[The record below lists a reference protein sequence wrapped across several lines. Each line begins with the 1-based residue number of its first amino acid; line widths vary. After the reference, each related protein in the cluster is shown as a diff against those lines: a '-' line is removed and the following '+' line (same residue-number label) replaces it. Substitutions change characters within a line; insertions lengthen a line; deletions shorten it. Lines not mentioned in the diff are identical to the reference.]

1 MRKRLKFY
9 GIAGLNPG
17 VFILAVF
24 GSAGLVMV
32 AATGPSRASA
42 GASSVYGGSLT
53 SPVADPPPLKLVQT
67 IHLTNIVANQPE
79 VSADQLAKEVQSTRM
94 VNVGNHFDHFEVDLK
109 RRRLFITP
117 EDNKTVEVYDL
128 QTGKLVHSIGGIGM
142 AHGVLYRPDIDEVFV
157 TDGTEGSLKIFTGD
171 EYKLIKET
179 KLLVDADSIGYDPK
193 THYLYIDNGGK
204 DAGLDYCLV
213 SIVNTDTGE
222 HLGDIKVESNRV
234 EAMKLE
240 NGGPRIFLNA
250 TEKSEVAV
258 IDREKRAVVARWPVA
273 GKVNVSVALDEP
285 HHRLFIACRD
295 GKLMVMDSDTGK
307 VLQTLPIATGVDD
320 IVYDPASKRIYVA
333 CGEGFVNV
341 FVQTDAD
348 HYQAIGKIATGPL
361 GKTGKLVP
369 ELNRYFVAV
378 PPHGK
383 TSAEV
388 MVFAVQ

>member
-1 MRKRLKFY
+1 MSKRL
-9 GIAGLNPG
+9 
-17 VFILAVF
+17 VFHVFASLHLAAFLLVLL
-24 GSAGLVMV
+24 GSAAIAVE
-32 AATGPSRASA
+32 
-42 GASSVYGGSLT
+42 
-53 SPVADPPPLKLVQT
+53 DPPPLKLVQT
-67 IHLTNIVANQPE
+67 IRLTNIVASQPE
-79 VSADQLAKEVQSTRM
+79 VSPDQLAKEVQTTRM
-94 VNVGNHFDHFEVDLK
+94 VNVANHFDHFEVDLK
-109 RRRLFITP
+109 RHRLFVTP

-128 QTGKLVHSIGGIGM
+128 QTGKLVHSMGGIGM

-157 TDGTEGSLKIFTGD
+157 TDGIVGSLKTFAGGD
-171 EYKLIKET
+171 YKLIKET

-204 DAGLDYCLV
+204 DAGLEYCLV

-222 HLGDIKVESNRV
+222 HIADIKIESNRV

-240 NGGPRIFLNA
+240 NRGPRIFLNA

-258 IDREKRAVVARWPVA
+258 IDREKRAVVARWPVTG
-273 GKVNVSVALDEP
+273 GKVNVGVALDEA
-285 HHRLFIACRD
+285 HHRLFIACRE

-320 IVYDPASKRIYVA
+320 IVYDPASRRVYVA

-341 FVQTDAD
+341 YEQTDAD
-348 HYQAIGKIATGPL
+348 HYKAIGKIATGPL
-361 GKTGKLVP
+361 GKTAKLVP
-369 ELNRYFVAV
+369 ELNRYFVAI

-388 MVFAVQ
+388 LVFAVQ

>member
-1 MRKRLKFY
+1 MRNRFVY
-9 GIAGLNPG
+9 APAIIAGATLG
-17 VFILAVF
+17 LILTGA
-24 GSAGLVMV
+24 AGGPFAPQTH
-32 AATGPSRASA
+32 AATEEQA
-42 GASSVYGGSLT
+42 
-53 SPVADPPPLKLVQT
+53 PLKLVET
-67 IHLTNIVANQPE
+67 IHLTNIVSSSTE
-79 VSADQLAKEVQSTRM
+79 VSADQLAKEVQTSRM
-94 VNVGNHFDHFEVDLK
+94 VNVANHFDHFEVDLK
-109 RRRLFITP
+109 RHRLFVTP

-157 TDGTEGSLKIFTGD
+157 TDGVVGSLKIYTGAD
-171 EYKLIKET
+171 YKLIKET
-179 KLLVDADSIGYDPK
+179 KLLVDADSIGYDAK

-204 DAGLDYCLV
+204 DASLNYCLV

-222 HLGDIKVESNRV
+222 HIGDIKIDSNRV

-240 NGGPRIFLNA
+240 SGGSRIFLNA

-258 IDREKRAVVARWPVA
+258 IDREKRAVVARWPVTG
-273 GKVNVSVALDEP
+273 GKVNVGVALDEA
-285 HHRLFIACRD
+285 HHRLFIACRE

-320 IVYDPASKRIYVA
+320 IVYDPVSGRIYVA

-341 FVQTDAD
+341 
-348 HYQAIGKIATGPL
+348 YQQKDGDQYLALGKIPTGPL

-383 TSAEV
+383 ASAEV
-388 MVFAVQ
+388 LVFAVQ

>member
-1 MRKRLKFY
+1 MTKRFAFC
-9 GIAGLNPG
+9 GSAG
-17 VFILAVF
+17 VSRAAFILAAF
-24 GSAGLVMV
+24 GAAGLVLF
-32 AATGPSRASA
+32 AATGSSWASV
-42 GASSVYGGSLT
+42 GASSVGEGATAGS
-53 SPVADPPPLKLVQT
+53 VDEPPLKLVQT

-79 VSADQLAKEVQSTRM
+79 VSAEQLAKEVQSTRM
-94 VNVGNHFDHFEVDLK
+94 VNVANHFDHFEVDLK
-109 RRRLFITP
+109 RHRLFITP

-157 TDGTEGSLKIFTGD
+157 TDGTVGSLKIFTGD
-171 EYKLIKET
+171 DYKLIKET
-179 KLLVDADSIGYDPK
+179 KLLVDADSIGYDAK

-213 SIVNTDTGE
+213 SVVNTDTGE

-250 TEKSEVAV
+250 TEKNEVAV
-258 IDREKRAVVARWPVA
+258 IDREKRAVVARWPVT
-273 GKVNVSVALDEP
+273 GKVNVSVALDEA

>member
-1 MRKRLKFY
+1 MMKKRLGF
-9 GIAGLNPG
+9 PG
-17 VFILAVF
+17 FAALHLVVLPLAVL
-24 GSAGLVMV
+24 GS
-32 AATGPSRASA
+32 TASA
-42 GASSVYGGSLT
+42 RE
-53 SPVADPPPLKLVQT
+53 DPPPLKLVQT

-79 VSADQLAKEVQSTRM
+79 VPAEQLNKEVQTARM
-94 VNVGNHFDHFEVDLK
+94 TNVANHFDHFEVDLK
-109 RRRLFITP
+109 RHRLFVTP

-157 TDGTEGSLKIFTGD
+157 TDGIVGSLKTFAGD
-171 EYKLIKET
+171 DYKLIRET

-193 THYLYIDNGGK
+193 THYLYIDNGGR

-222 HLGDIKVESNRV
+222 HMGDIKIDSNRV

-240 NGGPRIFLNA
+240 IGGPRIFLNA

-258 IDREKRAVVARWPVA
+258 INREKRAVVARWPVTG
-273 GKVNVSVALDEP
+273 GKVNVGVALDEA
-285 HHRLFIACRD
+285 HHRLFIACRE

-320 IVYDPASKRIYVA
+320 IVYDPVSKRIYVA

-341 FVQTDAD
+341 YQQSDAD
-348 HYQAIGKIATGPL
+348 HYKAIGKIATGPL

-369 ELNRYFVAV
+369 EVDKYFVAV

>member
-1 MRKRLKFY
+1 MRKRLGFY
-9 GIAGLNPG
+9 ESAGLNA
-17 VFILAVF
+17 VALLLA
-24 GSAGLVMV
+24 GLGLAGLVV
-32 AATGPSRASA
+32 AATGASRASLDA
-42 GASSVYGGSLT
+42 
-53 SPVADPPPLKLVQT
+53 SPVGGVSTASAVEDPPPLKLVQT
-67 IHLTNIVANQPE
+67 IRLTNIVANQPE
-79 VSADQLAKEVQSTRM
+79 VPAEQLAKEVQSTRM
-94 VNVGNHFDHFEVDLK
+94 VNVANHFDHFEVDLK
-109 RRRLFITP
+109 RHRLFVTP
-117 EDNKTVEVYDL
+117 EDNQTVEVYDL

-157 TDGTEGSLKIFTGD
+157 TDGTVGSLKIFTGD

-179 KLLVDADSIGYDPK
+179 KLMVDADSIGYDPK

-204 DAGLDYCLV
+204 DAALDYCLV

-222 HLGDIKVESNRV
+222 RLGDIKVDSNRV

-240 NGGPRIFLNA
+240 IGGPRIFLNA
-250 TEKSEVAV
+250 TEKNEVAV
-258 IDREKRAVVARWPVA
+258 IDREKRAVVARWPVT
-273 GKVNVSVALDEP
+273 GGTVNVSVALDEV

-295 GKLMVMDSDTGK
+295 GKLLVMDSDTGK
-307 VLQTLPIATGVDD
+307 VLQILPIATGVDD

-341 FVQTDAD
+341 YAQTDGD
-348 HYQAIGKIATGPL
+348 HYKAIGKIATGPL

-383 TSAEV
+383 ISAEV

>member
-1 MRKRLKFY
+1 MRKRFVFC
-9 GIAGLNPG
+9 GMAGLNPAA
-17 VFILAVF
+17 FLLAVC
-24 GSAGLVMV
+24 GSAGLVVV
-32 AATGPSRASA
+32 AATGASRTSA
-42 GASSVYGGSLT
+42 GASAVHGGWLT
-53 SPVADPPPLKLVQT
+53 SPVEDPPPLKLVQT
-67 IHLTNIVANQPE
+67 IRLMNIVANQPE
-79 VSADQLAKEVQSTRM
+79 VSAEELAKEVQSTRM
-94 VNVGNHFDHFEVDLK
+94 VNVANHFDHFEVDLK
-109 RRRLFITP
+109 RHRLFITP

-157 TDGTEGSLKIFTGD
+157 TDGTVGSLKIFTGD
-171 EYKLIKET
+171 DYKLIKET

-240 NGGPRIFLNA
+240 NGGSRIFLNA
-250 TEKSEVAV
+250 TEKNEVAV
-258 IDREKRAVVARWPVA
+258 IDREKRTVVARWPVT

-341 FVQTDAD
+341 YSQRDGD
-348 HYQAIGKIATGPL
+348 HYKAIGRIATGPL

-388 MVFAVQ
+388 LVFAVQ

>member
-1 MRKRLKFY
+1 MGKRF
-9 GIAGLNPG
+9 GICGLARLRPAAL
-17 VFILAVF
+17 ILALL
-24 GSAGLVMV
+24 GSIGLVMV
-32 AATGPSRASA
+32 AVNGVS
-42 GASSVYGGSLT
+42 GASVGASVVSGRPTT
-53 SPVADPPPLKLVQT
+53 SPVENPPLRLVQT

-94 VNVGNHFDHFEVDLK
+94 MNVANHFDHFEIDLK
-109 RRRLFITP
+109 RHRLFVTP
-117 EDNKTVEVYDL
+117 EDNKTVEVYDF

-157 TDGTEGSLKIFTGD
+157 TDGTVGSLKIFTGAD
-171 EYKLIKET
+171 YKLIKET
-179 KLLVDADSIGYDPK
+179 KLLVDADSIGYDAK

-222 HLGDIKVESNRV
+222 HIGDIKVESNRV

-250 TEKSEVAV
+250 TEKNEVAV
-258 IDREKRAVVARWPVA
+258 IDREKRAVVARWPVT
-273 GKVNVSVALDEP
+273 GKVNVSVALDET

-295 GKLMVMDSDTGK
+295 GNLMVMDSDTGK

-341 FVQTDAD
+341 FTQTDAD
-348 HYQAIGKIATGPL
+348 HYQGIGKIATGPL

>member
-1 MRKRLKFY
+1 MTKRFAFCGL
-9 GIAGLNPG
+9 AG
-17 VFILAVF
+17 VSRAAFILAAF
-24 GSAGLVMV
+24 GATGVVLF
-32 AATGPSRASA
+32 AATRSSWASVGALSIGEGATA
-42 GASSVYGGSLT
+42 GSV
-53 SPVADPPPLKLVQT
+53 DEPPLKLVQT

-79 VSADQLAKEVQSTRM
+79 VSAEQLAKEVQSTRM
-94 VNVGNHFDHFEVDLK
+94 VNVANHFDHFEVDLK
-109 RRRLFITP
+109 RHRLFITP

-157 TDGTEGSLKIFTGD
+157 TDGTVGSLKIFTGD
-171 EYKLIKET
+171 DYKLIKET
-179 KLLVDADSIGYDPK
+179 KLLVDADSIGYDAK

-213 SIVNTDTGE
+213 SVVNTDTGE

-250 TEKSEVAV
+250 TEKNEVAV
-258 IDREKRAVVARWPVA
+258 IDREKRAVVARWPVT
-273 GKVNVSVALDEP
+273 GKVNVSVALDEA

-295 GKLMVMDSDTGK
+295 GKLTVMDSDTGK

-320 IVYDPASKRIYVA
+320 IVYDPGSKRIYVA

-348 HYQAIGKIATGPL
+348 HYKAIGKIATGPL

-378 PPHGK
+378 PPHGN